1 MFFVFLFFGREPS
14 KRLVSKMKRRKKTE
28 NNNNKKKEKH
38 CKSHFQEFGNRPT
51 SSEMN
56 TKKKTKSS
64 DSFIW
69 KIKKKKTHIL
79 VNCTLA

>member
-1 MFFVFLFFGREPS
+1 MCFLFFGREPS

-28 NNNNKKKEKH
+28 NNNNKKKREALQISLSGVWKPSNFIRNEH
-38 CKSHFQEFGNRPT
+38 
-51 SSEMN
+51 
-56 TKKKTKSS
+56 KKKTKSS

>member
-14 KRLVSKMKRRKKTE
+14 KRLVSKMKRRKKRKQQQQ
-28 NNNNKKKEKH
+28 KKREALQISLSGVWKPSNFIRNEH
-38 CKSHFQEFGNRPT
+38 
-51 SSEMN
+51 
-56 TKKKTKSS
+56 KKKTKSS

>member
-1 MFFVFLFFGREPS
+1 MCFLFFGREPS

-56 TKKKTKSS
+56 TKKKRKARIVSYG
-64 DSFIW
+64 
-69 KIKKKKTHIL
+69 KKTKKTHIL